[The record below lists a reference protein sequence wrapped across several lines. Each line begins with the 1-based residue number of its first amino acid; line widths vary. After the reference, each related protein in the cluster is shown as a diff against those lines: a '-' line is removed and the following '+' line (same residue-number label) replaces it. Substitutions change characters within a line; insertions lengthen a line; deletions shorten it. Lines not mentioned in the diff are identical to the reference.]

1 MTDERASAGVG
12 IADVSVDRP
21 VFALMMSLAL
31 VVVGLLSYQRLG
43 VDLLPAVEQPQVTV
57 FTALPGAGPE
67 EIESAVTQPI
77 EEKLNTIAGIE
88 EMRSVN
94 REGFSFVILTFSLDR
109 PIDEAVQDVRDK
121 LASVVRALPEGTDP
135 PVISTFDAESSPIL
149 SVAVSGPMSLRE
161 LTEYAETRVKDVL
174 GTTPGIGAVT
184 IEGGR
189 RRAIN
194 VIVDAE
200 RLAAQQLG
208 ILDVRRALQQQ
219 NVEIP
224 GGRVTRA
231 AREDILRTMARV
243 ESVRELEEIVV
254 AQGRGDGGG
263 AGGGQ
268 GAAATGGGTGM
279 GARTGGAPVLL
290 RDIARVEDG
299 TVEVR
304 GTSRL
309 NGSPAVTLSVQKLSG
324 ANIVATATA
333 VKQRVEALRATLPA
347 GMQLLVLRD
356 ASVFVEESVAEAR
369 FHLVGGA
376 ILAALAVLLFMG
388 SWRSTLIAAVAIP
401 ASITATFAVMRAF
414 GFTLNNITLLALTL
428 SVGVVI
434 DDAIVVVENIHRR
447 LHRDRLDPRT
457 AAKVA
462 TREIA
467 LAVSA
472 TTLSLVVIFLPVA
485 FMTGQVGRLFHSY
498 GVTVAASVLV
508 SLFVA
513 FTLTPMMA
521 SQLLEPVT
529 AGHTPT
535 RIERLADAVMAPL
548 EGIYGRAV
556 DWSLRHRAIVVVV
569 ALILM
574 ATSVPLYRAAPSDF
588 MPEDDQSEF
597 EVSIELPTGTS
608 FAAADAAVA
617 EAEAKLAALPGVRD
631 VLVSVGDARG
641 TGSATRASLYVGL
654 VPIDERSS
662 TQADVMQ
669 QARGIFARSPDLR
682 VTVRSLNNTGIG
694 GTGYGGKL
702 RIAVRGPDL
711 AKLEEILKQ
720 LLKEMRADP
729 AFVDVFSPSVDRLP
743 ELRVV
748 PDRKKAAEVGLTPA
762 DIAESLRILVG
773 GDRVTSFRDGDERY
787 DVVLRADLQDRDGLE
802 TIGRLPLVTAR
813 GVVSVESVT
822 RLHESLGP
830 TLILRLN
837 GLRQVF
843 LSGNPSPTTTLGDG
857 VERAKAIIDKMNLP
871 AGYDTLFIGDVKTLE
886 ETRSEFLLALLLSLV
901 FVYMVLAAQF
911 ESLLHPVT
919 ILLAIPLTAP
929 FALASIL
936 LMNESINVYSIF
948 GVFMLFGIIKK
959 NGILQ
964 VDTTNQLVA
973 AGMAVHD
980 AIVEANRVRLR
991 PILMTTLTLIAA
1003 MAPMTVARGPGA
1015 ASRAALARV
1024 IVGGQALSLIVTL
1037 LIVPVAWSL
1046 FHEAQQGLL
1055 RRRQRSTSTSTPP

>member
-1 MTDERASAGVG
+1 MSGGGARAGIG

-94 REGFSFVILTFSLDR
+94 REGFSFVILTFTLDR

-135 PVISTFDAESSPIL
+135 PVISTFDAESTPIL

-174 GTTPGIGAVT
+174 GTTPGVGAVT

-194 VIVDAE
+194 VIVDAD
-200 RLAAQQLG
+200 RLAALRLG

-224 GGRVTRA
+224 GGRVTRE

-243 ESVRELEEIVV
+243 ESVRDLEEIVI
-254 AQGRGDGGG
+254 ARPGGPG
-263 AGGGQ
+263 VD
-268 GAAATGGGTGM
+268 AA
-279 GARTGGAPVLL
+279 PILL

-309 NGSPAVTLSVQKLSG
+309 NGTPAVTLSVQKLSG
-324 ANIVATATA
+324 ANIVATAAA
-333 VKQRVEALRATLPA
+333 VKARVETLRTTLPA
-347 GMQLLVLRD
+347 GMELLVLRD

-401 ASITATFAVMRAF
+401 ASITSTFAVMRAF

-447 LHRDRLDPRT
+447 LHRDRLDPRE
-457 AAKVA
+457 AAKLA

-521 SQLLEPVT
+521 SQLLLPVS
-529 AGHTPT
+529 ADHQPT
-535 RIERLADAVMAPL
+535 RLERFADAVMAPL
-548 EGIYGRAV
+548 ERAYGRAV
-556 DWSLRHRAIVVVV
+556 DWSLRHRGVVVV
-569 ALILM
+569 TAALLM
-574 ATSVPLYRAAPSDF
+574 ASSVPMYRAAPSDF

-608 FAAADAAVA
+608 FTAADAVIADA
-617 EAEAKLAALPGVRD
+617 ETKLAALAGVKD
-631 VLVSVGDARG
+631 VLVTVGDSRG
-641 TGSATRASLYVGL
+641 TGSSTRATLYVGL
-654 VPIDERSS
+654 VPIADRSS

-669 QARGIFARSPDLR
+669 QARGIFSRSPDLR
-682 VTVRSLNNTGIG
+682 VTVRSLNTTGLG

-702 RIAVRGPDL
+702 RIAIRGPDL
-711 AKLEEILKQ
+711 AKLEEILKVM
-720 LLKEMRADP
+720 LKEMRGDP

-743 ELRVV
+743 ELRVI
-748 PDRKKAAEVGLTPA
+748 PDRKKAADVGLTPA
-762 DIAESLRILVG
+762 EIAESLRVLVG
-773 GDRVTSFRDGDERY
+773 GDKVTSFRDGDERY
-787 DVVLRADLQDRDGLE
+787 DVVLRADLKDRDSLE
-802 TIGRLPLVTAR
+802 AIGRLPLSTPR
-813 GVVSVESVT
+813 GVVAVGSIA
-822 RLHESLGP
+822 RLQDAMGP
-830 TLILRLN
+830 TLILRLG

-843 LSGNPSPTTTLGDG
+843 LSGNPSPTSTLGDS
-857 VERAKAIIDKMNLP
+857 VDRAQQIIERLNLP
-871 AGYDTLFIGDVKTLE
+871 PGYDTLFIGDVKTLE

-936 LMNESINVYSIF
+936 LMHESINVYSIF

-973 AGMAVHD
+973 SGMDVHD

-1003 MAPMTVARGPGA
+1003 MAPMTVAHGPGA

-1024 IVGGQALSLIVTL
+1024 IVGGQALSLLVTL

-1046 FHEAQQGLL
+1046 FHDAQKRL
-1055 RRRQRSTSTSTPP
+1055 RRRRSDDASA